1 LKKIIS
7 RGKTVLN
14 MPELKRLTDEII
26 KKRIEGAPR
35 LASLR
40 SINMALSE
48 LVYAENSF
56 TSQIAEIIRR
66 DPSLTSRLLKLV
78 NSVFFGLS
86 QRVNNIEEAIF
97 YLGLRQIRELALATP
112 IIEDFDKLDSGFD
125 KNSWH
130 KLWQHS
136 IGTGILTREILSI
149 AGVKF
154 EDDTDYIVGLVHNV
168 GKIVCAS
175 VFPDEFSKI
184 QEITCNSTEEV
195 CKLEKDLIG
204 WDHAAIGAYFLEK
217 HHLGPEI
224 VEPVRYHNT
233 PGQAE
238 EEGYMQTAAAV
249 QIADHM
255 ARSVGIEGLEN
266 TEKPEEGSWTE
277 LEGWKILFEELDEED
292 VEVKKSALETT
303 INRLP
308 KVLKGMV

>member
-1 LKKIIS
+1 LHEDTHGNNKP
-7 RGKTVLN
+7 N
-14 MPELKRLTDEII
+14 MPELKRLTDELI
-26 KKRIEGAPR
+26 KKKIEGAPR

-136 IGTGILTREILSI
+136 IGTGILTREILSV

-175 VFPDEFSKI
+175 VFPEAFSKI
-184 QEITCNSTEEV
+184 QETTCDTTEDV
-195 CKLEKDLIG
+195 CKMEKELIG

-224 VEPVRYHNT
+224 VEPVRFHNN
-233 PGQAE
+233 PSQIE
-238 EEGYMQTAAAV
+238 EESYMQTAAAV
-249 QIADHM
+249 QLADHM
-255 ARSVGIEGLEN
+255 VRSVGIEGLEN
-266 TEKPEEGSWTE
+266 TEIPEEGSWTE
-277 LEGWKILFEELDEED
+277 LEGWELLFGQFEEDEMEA
-292 VEVKKSALETT
+292 KQTALETT
-303 INRLP
+303 VNRLP